1 VTWQEAIAVVVIL
14 AGLGGGAFLV
24 AQRPTFWIEFGAR
37 LFKAVLPRI
46 VGYVT
51 KRMPENQERA
61 WRECERRGGRW
72 NHRTRKCDR

>member
-51 KRMPENQERA
+51 KRMDPKTEAEWQK
-61 WRECERRGGRW
+61 CMLRGGKW
-72 NHRTRKCDR
+72 DHRKKRCDR